1 MGATPLESIADLM
14 GVLPTL
20 AMGSAALLLIALL
33 LARPLADVLIRQRV
47 RRLPA
52 PLAERFSEE
61 WAAEARALE
70 NPLRKVAFALALF
83 FTPTHSFV
91 EAVGG
96 PGAVAGNLV
105 VLFDVRVYS
114 TFGHRLIALIIDL
127 IVTLCLWISLAWSLG
142 ARWPPIL
149 TERYAVGSVLLAFAL
164 SSLVLLILQVFLV
177 VRFGG
182 SPGKL
187 LLGLRIV
194 PMRGGPLTF
203 KHAALRVAPGCLF
216 QLWRMAGTLVVIAF
230 VDLEALA
237 DARQPALV
245 AQHLATPW
253 WMSVRPPLMAAW
265 WLADLCTYYVSN
277 EGRALHDLLAGTVVV
292 IKGPDVVTAADVVP
306 EPRRGLLR

>member
-105 VLFDVRVYS
+105 ARPS
-114 TFGHRLIALIIDL
+114 GRHRRRHQRPGRRHGGRRR
-127 IVTLCLWISLAWSLG
+127 S
-142 ARWPPIL
+142 R
-149 TERYAVGSVLLAFAL
+149 TEERTSEMNTSRRAAS
-164 SSLVLLILQVFLV
+164 
-177 VRFGG
+177 R
-182 SPGKL
+182 P
-187 LLGLRIV
+187 LLGR
-194 PMRGGPLTF
+194 
-203 KHAALRVAPGCLF
+203 
-216 QLWRMAGTLVVIAF
+216 
-230 VDLEALA
+230 
-237 DARQPALV
+237 
-245 AQHLATPW
+245 HLATA
-253 WMSVRPPLMAAW
+253 L
-265 WLADLCTYYVSN
+265 
-277 EGRALHDLLAGTVVV
+277 GRAPAH
-292 IKGPDVVTAADVVP
+292 
-306 EPRRGLLR
+306 R